1 MMGRK
6 NIGWEVKRLEGR
18 KKVGRA
24 GKGWREGK
32 SLEGR
37 KKAGGKEKSWKEGKR
52 LEGRKKAVGKE
63 KGKIFDNLEG

>member
-1 MMGRK
+1 MGRK

-18 KKVGRA
+18 KKVGRT

-37 KKAGGKEKSWKEGKR
+37 KKAGGKEKVGRKEKGWREGKR
-52 LEGRKKAVGKE
+52 L
-63 KGKIFDNLEG
+63 